1 MRDLVKQAS
10 GAYMVPEPVC
20 QLGIYELDLFRLY
33 YFGWVNTFSLGLNFC
48 QQQFVQRGEIV
59 RQ

>member
-1 MRDLVKQAS
+1 
-10 GAYMVPEPVC
+10 MVPEPVC

-33 YFGWVNTFSLGLNFC
+33 YFGWVNTFSLGLNFW